1 MGFRN
6 KDQSLLHSGVNATI
20 SKLITVTF
28 QLPRLKNCLWL
39 CDAELSFSQD
49 VVKSPPYTNCRMQ
62 IGPTRSGLD
71 GGT

>member
-1 MGFRN
+1 MWVALQFRPRAVMGFRN

-39 CDAELSFSQD
+39 CDVELSLINFTSE
-49 VVKSPPYTNCRMQ
+49 N
-62 IGPTRSGLD
+62 
-71 GGT
+71 